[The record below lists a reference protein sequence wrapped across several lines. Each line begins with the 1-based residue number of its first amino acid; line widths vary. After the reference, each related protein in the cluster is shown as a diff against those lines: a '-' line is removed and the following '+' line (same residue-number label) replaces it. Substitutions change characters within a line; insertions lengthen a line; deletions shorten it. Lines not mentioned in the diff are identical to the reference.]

1 MEIIDIKE
9 FIERVMESLNQEYS
23 WLKEEVK
30 KMEELNNR
38 IRKES
43 IDGC

>member
-23 WLKEEVK
+23 WLKEEVERMK
-30 KMEELNNR
+30 ELNNK